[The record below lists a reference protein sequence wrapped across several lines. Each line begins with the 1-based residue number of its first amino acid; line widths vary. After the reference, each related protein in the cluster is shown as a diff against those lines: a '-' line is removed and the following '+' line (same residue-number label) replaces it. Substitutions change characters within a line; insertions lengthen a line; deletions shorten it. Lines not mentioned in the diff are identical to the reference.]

1 LIFVNSRGTAVCNAL
16 PMSQHM
22 SFIVRYVAE
31 GAPVTEHY
39 QSAMG
44 AIGRV
49 GALVSH
55 GVGSDYAI
63 LAGERVLMDQ
73 AAIFESLKLTC
84 H

>member
-31 GAPVTEHY
+31 GAPITEHY

-63 LAGERVLMDQ
+63 LAGDRVLMDQ
-73 AAIFESLKLTC
+73 TAIFESLKLTC